1 MNSAFGRIL
10 LAALLLLLAT
20 QVMAQ
25 RQTRKARGD
34 YTLKV
39 DVDLRLLHV
48 TVFDWKEQLVK
59 GLKQNNFEVYEDK
72 IQQEISLFRVE
83 DIPVSLGLVI
93 DNSGSMRSKRNR
105 VNEAAITFAKTSNPE
120 DEIFLINFND
130 QVFLDQDFTQNL
142 DDLTD
147 ALDHIDARGGTALYD
162 AIYLALEH
170 IREGQEEKKAIL
182 VITDGQDRDSR
193 YRFDTVLE
201 FARES
206 YASIYLIGLFDK
218 LSERPRRER
227 KAAKLLQELS
237 AETGGKYFFP
247 ESVDEVHAI
256 CTEVAH
262 EIRNQYTLGYKP
274 TNLNRDGTWRDVTVR
289 VLGSPKPTG
298 KRKWIARTKRGYY
311 APTES

>member
-10 LAALLLLLAT
+10 LAALLLLLGT
-20 QVMAQ
+20 QVLAQ
-25 RQTRKARGD
+25 GQTRKARDD

-48 TVFDWKEQLVK
+48 TVFDWKEQLIK
-59 GLKQNNFEVYEDK
+59 GLRKESFNVYEDK
-72 IQQEISLFRVE
+72 IQQDITLFKVE

-105 VNEAAITFAKTSNPE
+105 VNQAAITFAKTSNPE

-130 QVFLDQDFTQNL
+130 QVFLDQDFTRNL

-162 AIYLALEH
+162 AVYLALEH

-182 VITDGQDRDSR
+182 VITDGQDRESR

-218 LSERPRRER
+218 LSELTRKER
-227 KAAKLLQELS
+227 KAAKLLKQLS
-237 AETGGKYFFP
+237 EETGGKYFFP

-274 TNLNRDGTWRDVTVR
+274 TNLSRDGTWRDVTVR
-289 VLGSPKPTG
+289 VLGSPKG

>member
-1 MNSAFGRIL
+1 MNTAAGRIL
-10 LAALLLLLAT
+10 LAALLLLLST

-25 RQTRKARGD
+25 RQDRTVKGD

-48 TVFDWKEQLVK
+48 TVFDRKEQLVK
-59 GLKQNNFEVYEDK
+59 GLKQPHFEVYEDK
-72 IQQEISLFRVE
+72 IQQEISLFKVE

-93 DNSGSMRSKRNR
+93 DNSGSMKTKRNR
-105 VNEAAITFAKTSNPE
+105 VNQAAITFAKTSNPE

-130 QVFLDQDFTQNL
+130 QVYLDQDFTRSL

-162 AIYLALEH
+162 AIYLSLEH
-170 IREGQEEKKAIL
+170 ILEGQEEKKAIL

-193 YRFDTVLE
+193 YRFDSVLE
-201 FARES
+201 LARES

-218 LSERPRRER
+218 KSERSRRQR
-227 KAAKLLQELS
+227 KAARLLKELS
-237 AETGGKYFFP
+237 EETGGKHFFP

-274 TNLNRDGTWRDVTVR
+274 TNLSRDGTWRDVTVR
-289 VLGSPKPTG
+289 VMGSPTG

>member
-1 MNSAFGRIL
+1 MKLAFGRIL
-10 LAALLLLLAT
+10 LATLVLFIGPQA
-20 QVMAQ
+20 MAEQ
-25 RQTRKARGD
+25 QKPKSRND

-48 TVFDWKEQLVK
+48 TVFNWKEQLVK
-59 GLKQNNFEVYEDK
+59 GLNQEQFSVYEDK
-72 IQQEISLFRVE
+72 IQQEISLFKVE
-83 DIPVSLGLVI
+83 DVPVSLGLVI
-93 DNSGSMRSKRNR
+93 DNSGSMRTKRNR
-105 VNEAAITFAKTSNPE
+105 VNQAAITFAQTSKPE

-130 QVFLDQDFTQNL
+130 QVFLDQDFTRNS

-170 IREGQEEKKAIL
+170 IKKGKEEKKAIL
-182 VITDGQDRDSR
+182 VITDGQDQDSR
-193 YRFDTVLE
+193 YRFDTILE
-201 FARES
+201 FAQES

-218 LSERPRRER
+218 KSDRTREQR
-227 KAAKLLQELS
+227 KAAKLLKGLS
-237 AETGGKYFFP
+237 EETGGKYFFP

-256 CTEVAH
+256 CSAVAH

-274 TNLNRDGTWRDVTVR
+274 TNLSRDGTWRDVTVR
-289 VLGSPKPTG
+289 VLGSPKG

-311 APTES
+311 APAES

>member
-1 MNSAFGRIL
+1 MNTVAGRIL
-10 LAALLLLLAT
+10 LAAVLLLLST

-25 RQTRKARGD
+25 RQDRTVKGD

-48 TVFDWKEQLVK
+48 TVFDRKEQLVK
-59 GLKQNNFEVYEDK
+59 GLKQPHFEVYEDK
-72 IQQEISLFRVE
+72 IQQEISLFKVE

-93 DNSGSMRSKRNR
+93 DNSGSMKTKRNR
-105 VNEAAITFAKTSNPE
+105 VNQAAITFAKTSNPE

-130 QVFLDQDFTQNL
+130 QVYLDQDFTRSL

-162 AIYLALEH
+162 AIYLSLEH
-170 IREGQEEKKAIL
+170 ILEGQEEKKAIL

-193 YRFDTVLE
+193 YRFDSVLE
-201 FARES
+201 LARES

-218 LSERPRRER
+218 KSERSRRQR
-227 KAAKLLQELS
+227 KAARLLKELS
-237 AETGGKYFFP
+237 EETGGKHFFP

-274 TNLNRDGTWRDVTVR
+274 TNLSRDGTWRDVTVR
-289 VLGSPKPTG
+289 VMGSPTG